1 MSSAA
6 LIALDWGTTRA
17 RAFRI
22 DATGRVLDT
31 RSGDL
36 GVQRLSGATFPQAL
50 AQLTGDWSDERAPRL
65 ACGMIGSRQGWRE
78 APYLPCPASLEA
90 LSRGLVEVEGAALAI
105 VPGLST
111 RDGSGL
117 PDVMR
122 GEETQIF
129 GAVPI
134 DAPRTLVVLPGS
146 HSKWARVERGVVL
159 DFTTYLTGELYDAL
173 VGHTILGR
181 LATPAREGTPGP
193 AFLRGVERGL
203 GSGQT
208 LHDIFGARTL
218 ALSGELEPDAI
229 RDWLSGLLIGREVRA
244 GRVWAQL
251 AGDDA
256 ARVLVVGSD
265 ALAERYLTA
274 LAAAD
279 VAAER
284 GPAEAAATGLYRIAR
299 AAGRLAPEHR

>member
-181 LATPAREGTPGP
+181 LATPAREVRP
-193 AFLRGVERGL
+193 APR
-203 GSGQT
+203 SC
-208 LHDIFGARTL
+208 A
-218 ALSGELEPDAI
+218 ASSAA
-229 RDWLSGLLIGREVRA
+229 SVRA
-244 GRVWAQL
+244 RRCTTSSARARSPSQVNSNPTRFATGCR
-251 AGDDA
+251 GFSSA
-256 ARVLVVGSD
+256 ARS
-265 ALAERYLTA
+265 AP
-274 LAAAD
+274 
-279 VAAER
+279 VAS
-284 GPAEAAATGLYRIAR
+284 GPNSPATMPR
-299 AAGRLAPEHR
+299 ASWWWGATRSPNAT